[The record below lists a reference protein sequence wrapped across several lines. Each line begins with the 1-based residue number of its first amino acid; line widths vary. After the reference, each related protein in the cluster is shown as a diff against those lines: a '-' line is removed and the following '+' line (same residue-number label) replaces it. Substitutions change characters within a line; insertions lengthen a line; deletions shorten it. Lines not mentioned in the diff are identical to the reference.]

1 MPDKP
6 QGEEQPKIIIDED
19 WKSQAQAEKE
29 ALARQRTPEPPAAD
43 PAPASPTSAAPELEP
58 GPGEPFPPASLTTL
72 ISMLATQAMLA
83 MGQGPNPLTGQV
95 EVQLDFAKYLI
106 DTLSVLEEKTQ
117 GNRTPQEIA
126 LLSSVLHELRMAYVA
141 STRAAGSAGQ
151 AKS

>member
-1 MPDKP
+1 MPDEP
-6 QGEEQPKIIIDED
+6 QGDEQPKIIIDED

-29 ALARQRTPEPPAAD
+29 ALARQRTPEPAAEA
-43 PAPASPTSAAPELEP
+43 APANPASAAPEPEP
-58 GPGEPFPPASLTTL
+58 ELGEPFPPASLTTL

-141 STRAAGSAGQ
+141 STRAAGSTGP